1 MSMSA
6 YEVTIPTMLRG
17 LGVLDHYLDEASKLT
32 ASHDKS
38 ITDVL
43 GARLAPDMLNFA
55 EQINIACSKAER
67 HAAALCQLD
76 RPATFPV
83 EPTLEALRTRLRET
97 QRFLESLPQADFSG
111 AETRIY
117 WLSEPLVDGWL
128 CASDYVLQLGCAR
141 LPISCCDG
149 ACDFASSGIL
159 HWQTRLSWSVE
170 HESQWVRLGACLSS
184 H

>member
-55 EQINIACSKAER
+55 EHINIACSKAER

-76 RPATFPV
+76 RSPTFPV

-111 AETRIY
+111 SETRIY

-128 CASDYVLQLGCAR
+128 CASDYVLQLVV
-141 LPISCCDG
+141 P
-149 ACDFASSGIL
+149 DFLFHVAMAHAILRHLGSSIGKRDYL
-159 HWQTRLSWSVE
+159 GQLSM
-170 HESQWVRLGACLSS
+170 RANGYD
-184 H
+184 

>member
-32 ASHDKS
+32 TSHDKS

-67 HAAALCQLD
+67 HA
-76 RPATFPV
+76 PH
-83 EPTLEALRTRLRET
+83 
-97 QRFLESLPQADFSG
+97 
-111 AETRIY
+111 
-117 WLSEPLVDGWL
+117 
-128 CASDYVLQLGCAR
+128 CASSTDQRHFRWSLRSKRCAR
-141 LPISCCDG
+141 DC
-149 ACDFASSGIL
+149 ARRSGF
-159 HWQTRLSWSVE
+159 
-170 HESQWVRLGACLSS
+170 
-184 H
+184 

>member
-32 ASHDKS
+32 VPHNKS

-76 RPATFPV
+76 RSATSLRSKRCVRDCARRSGFWRACLRPTFRGPKLAFTGFRSLSSTAGSAPAIT
-83 EPTLEALRTRLRET
+83 
-97 QRFLESLPQADFSG
+97 SS
-111 AETRIY
+111 
-117 WLSEPLVDGWL
+117 SWL
-128 CASDYVLQLGCAR
+128 CPTSYFMLRWRMRFCV
-141 LPISCCDG
+141 IW
-149 ACDFASSGIL
+149 IL
-159 HWQTRLSWSVE
+159 HW
-170 HESQWVRLGACLSS
+170 
-184 H
+184 